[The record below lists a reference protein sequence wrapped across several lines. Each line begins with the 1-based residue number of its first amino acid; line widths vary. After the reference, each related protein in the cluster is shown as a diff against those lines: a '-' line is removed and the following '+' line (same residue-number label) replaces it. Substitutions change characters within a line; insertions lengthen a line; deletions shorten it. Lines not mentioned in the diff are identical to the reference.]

1 MKAFKTLIA
10 LLALPFL
17 LQAQYK
23 IVKAPK
29 SQSETVWLFYSVPNE
44 AKDSVTKKYPL
55 IISFGGAGTTST
67 ATLSRDS
74 DSTRLTSED
83 GLPKRIRGG
92 WSPQAVNPV
101 TNQKVFFIVIQAQ
114 DRWGCPW
121 PPAMDYTLNYCIK
134 TLKLPI
140 DTNNIFVTGLS
151 WGGSCSAMY
160 ASTDTV
166 HARRIKAVV
175 SASPQSDFLTNLPK
189 IPAIVKDSVPY
200 RFWSGTLDGN
210 TNYAKKWLQSYT
222 DAGGIGD
229 LTLYSGGHG
238 GWGALFGT
246 ATKEPTVKWSYLLPN
261 GYPTQVN
268 MYEWFATFT
277 TPYTVPPPVK
287 DTIIY
292 DIKNAKRITVE
303 TVEGKTVIFQ

>member
-1 MKAFKTLIA
+1 MRKLLIA
-10 LLALPFL
+10 ILLGFVLPVTG
-17 LQAQYK
+17 QYK

-29 SQSETVWLFYSVPNE
+29 GPYEQVWTFISVPYE
-44 AKDSVTKKYPL
+44 AKDSVNTKYPL

-67 ATLSRDS
+67 ATPSKDS

-83 GLPKRIRGG
+83 GLPKRIKGG
-92 WSPQAVNPV
+92 WSPQAGNPL
-101 TNQKVFFIVIQAQ
+101 TNQKVYFIVIQAQ

-134 TLKLPI
+134 TLNLPI

-151 WGGSCSAMY
+151 FGGSCAPMY
-160 ASTDTV
+160 ASADTI
-166 HARRIKAVV
+166 HARRVKAVV
-175 SASPQSDFLTNLPK
+175 SASPQGDFLANIPK
-189 IPAIVKDSVPY
+189 IPQLVKDSVPY
-200 RFWSGTLDGN
+200 RFWSGTLDGF
-210 TNYAKKWLQSYT
+210 TNNAKTWLKAYT
-222 DAGGIGD
+222 DAGGVGD
-229 LTLYSGGHG
+229 LTMYSGGHG
-238 GWGALFGT
+238 GWGALYGT

-277 TPYTVPPPVK
+277 TPHVVKPPVK

>member
-1 MKAFKTLIA
+1 MKALKTLIA

-23 IVKAPK
+23 IVKTPSSARDN
-29 SQSETVWLFYSVPNE
+29 VWTFISVPYE
-44 AKDSVTKKYPL
+44 AKDSIDKKYPL

-67 ATLSRDS
+67 AIPSKDS

-83 GLPKRIRGG
+83 GLPKRIKGG
-92 WSPQAVNPV
+92 WSPQAVNPL
-101 TNQKVFFIVIQAQ
+101 TNQKAYFIVIQAQ

-121 PPAMDYTLNYCIK
+121 PPAMDYTLNYCLK
-134 TLKLPI
+134 TLRLPI

-151 WGGSCSAMY
+151 WGGSCAPMY
-160 ASTDTV
+160 ASTDTL
-166 HARRIKAVV
+166 HSRRVKAVV
-175 SASPQSDFLTNLPK
+175 SASPQADFLDNLPK
-189 IPAIVKDSVPY
+189 IPLIVKDSVPY
-200 RFWSGTLDGN
+200 RFWSGTLDVN
-210 TNYAKKWLQSYT
+210 TTYAKKWLKAYT

-238 GWGALFGT
+238 GWGALYGT

-277 TPYTVPPPVK
+277 TPYTAPVNDK
-287 DTIIY
+287 IIY